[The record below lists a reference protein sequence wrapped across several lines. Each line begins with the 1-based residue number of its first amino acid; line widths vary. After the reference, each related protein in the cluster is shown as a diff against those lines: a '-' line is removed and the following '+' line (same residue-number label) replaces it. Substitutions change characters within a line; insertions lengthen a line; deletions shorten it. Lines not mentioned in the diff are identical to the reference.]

1 MKHFGGYLRSRLGT
15 IILCVCLFGVFAAA
29 DLLFEVETIVLWYPL
44 ILGAVLLLV
53 VGAVDYVMF
62 LKKHKEL
69 SYGEPPTPKSL
80 IEEDYQS
87 IIAKL
92 KEEAEMRASSA
103 SQDYNNMIEYYTVW
117 AHQIKTPIAAMR
129 LNLQSEDSESARK
142 LMGDLNRIE
151 SYVEMVLTFL
161 RLDSDSTDY
170 VIKEHDLDEIIK
182 SSVRKFS
189 REFILKK
196 LTLNYEPVKYKCIT
210 DEKWLE
216 FIIEQVISNAVKYT
230 SEGGVRISGDGVEIG
245 GKAESYAATGKVTG
259 GKTFFGIK
267 IDVSIEGKAGGAG
280 VEGGF
285 MANDSSVSAKLGA
298 GLGLGAGV
306 ELTVDWSGAGKFFDD
321 VGQGIQ
327 GFAEGVGQG
336 VQNFFDNV
344 WNAWSGR

>member
-69 SYGEPPTPKSL
+69 SYGELPTPKSL

-92 KEEAEMRASSA
+92 KEEVEMRASSA

-230 SEGGVRISGDGVEIG
+230 SEGGVRIYMDEPGLLVIEDTGIGISAEDLPRIFENGYTGFNGREDKRASGIGLYLCKRIADNLGHKITAESTPGVGTKMIIDVRGKNLGVE
-245 GKAESYAATGKVTG
+245 
-259 GKTFFGIK
+259 
-267 IDVSIEGKAGGAG
+267 
-280 VEGGF
+280 
-285 MANDSSVSAKLGA
+285 
-298 GLGLGAGV
+298 
-306 ELTVDWSGAGKFFDD
+306 
-321 VGQGIQ
+321 
-327 GFAEGVGQG
+327 
-336 VQNFFDNV
+336 
-344 WNAWSGR
+344 

>member
-69 SYGEPPTPKSL
+69 SYGELPTPKSL

-230 SEGGVRISGDGVEIG
+230 SEGGVRIYMDEPGLLVIEDTGIGISAEDLPRIFENGYTGFNGREDKRASGIGLYLCKRIADNLGHKITAESTPGVGTKIIIDVRGKNLGVE
-245 GKAESYAATGKVTG
+245 
-259 GKTFFGIK
+259 
-267 IDVSIEGKAGGAG
+267 
-280 VEGGF
+280 
-285 MANDSSVSAKLGA
+285 
-298 GLGLGAGV
+298 
-306 ELTVDWSGAGKFFDD
+306 
-321 VGQGIQ
+321 
-327 GFAEGVGQG
+327 
-336 VQNFFDNV
+336 
-344 WNAWSGR
+344 

>member
-44 ILGAVLLLV
+44 IFGAVLLLV
-53 VGAVDYVMF
+53 VGAVDCVMF

-69 SYGEPPTPKSL
+69 SYGELPTPKSL

-196 LTLNYEPVKYKCIT
+196 LTLNYESVKYKCIT

-230 SEGGVRISGDGVEIG
+230 SEGGVRIYMDEPGLLVIEDTGIGISAEDLPRIFENGYTGFNGREDKRASGIGLYLCKRIADNLGHKITAESTPGVGTKMIIDVRGKKLGVE
-245 GKAESYAATGKVTG
+245 
-259 GKTFFGIK
+259 
-267 IDVSIEGKAGGAG
+267 
-280 VEGGF
+280 
-285 MANDSSVSAKLGA
+285 
-298 GLGLGAGV
+298 
-306 ELTVDWSGAGKFFDD
+306 
-321 VGQGIQ
+321 
-327 GFAEGVGQG
+327 
-336 VQNFFDNV
+336 
-344 WNAWSGR
+344 

>member
-1 MKHFGGYLRSRLGT
+1 MKRFGGYLRSRLGT

-44 ILGAVLLLV
+44 ILGAMLLLV

-69 SYGEPPTPKSL
+69 SYGELPTPKSL

-170 VIKEHDLDEIIK
+170 VIKEYDLDEIIK

-230 SEGGVRISGDGVEIG
+230 SEGGVRIYMDEPGLLVIEDTGIGISAEDLPRIFENGYTGFNGREDKRASGIGLYLCKRIADNLGHKITAESTPGVGTKMIIDVRGKKLGVE
-245 GKAESYAATGKVTG
+245 
-259 GKTFFGIK
+259 
-267 IDVSIEGKAGGAG
+267 
-280 VEGGF
+280 
-285 MANDSSVSAKLGA
+285 
-298 GLGLGAGV
+298 
-306 ELTVDWSGAGKFFDD
+306 
-321 VGQGIQ
+321 
-327 GFAEGVGQG
+327 
-336 VQNFFDNV
+336 
-344 WNAWSGR
+344 